1 MEMRRHLLRAI
12 FATSTFLTAFW
23 VIGLVWDSATGRDGP
38 ILALLIA
45 SLLAAS
51 MVSSAAFRN
60 GRLAVPAQ
68 IATADVVLAYIPRL
82 VGAYLLSVPAVGL
95 IVWLSI
101 RAFSEDPNHP
111 EGSMLVGLMAVWLP
125 LWFAP
130 ALGVEW
136 SWRSIRKHS
145 QA

>member
-12 FATSTFLTAFW
+12 FAVSTFLTAFW
-23 VIGLVWDSATGRDGP
+23 VIGFIWEPIANRDAP
-38 ILALLIA
+38 IAALLIS
-45 SLLAAS
+45 SLLAAIL
-51 MVSSAAFRN
+51 VSSAAFRS
-60 GRLAVPAQ
+60 GRLIVPSQ
-68 IATADVVLAYIPRL
+68 LGTVDVVRTYITRV
-82 VGAYLLSVPAVGL
+82 VGAYLISVPAVGL

-111 EGSMLVGLMAVWLP
+111 EGSMLVGVMAVWLP

-136 SWRSIRKHS
+136 CWRWIRKQS
-145 QA
+145 LV

>member
-12 FATSTFLTAFW
+12 FAASTFLTAFW
-23 VIGLVWDSATGRDGP
+23 VIGLVWDSVTGRDGP
-38 ILALLIA
+38 ILSLLIA
-45 SLLAAS
+45 SLLVAS

-60 GRLAVPAQ
+60 GRLAVPTQ
-68 IATADVVLAYIPRL
+68 IATADVVLTYVPRL

-95 IVWLSI
+95 IVWLFI

-111 EGSMLVGLMAVWLP
+111 EGSMLVALMAVWLP

-136 SWRSIRKHS
+136 SWRSIRKHGP
-145 QA
+145 A